1 MYQINGRFDPMLHLE
16 FLNVSINSIATG
28 RNSKKF
34 PKHINILILS
44 MAGICIHQADI
55 LPHLE

>member
-1 MYQINGRFDPMLHLE
+1 MYQINGRFDPMLYLE

-34 PKHINILILS
+34 PKHINILMLS
-44 MAGICIHQADI
+44 MAGICIH
-55 LPHLE
+55 